1 MININKANNAEG
13 FSAFAE
19 IKTPDMFESNR
30 PAVETSSN
38 PSSAFNVFADMK
50 KPDVFE
56 TRPKPEDSKNNE
68 QMCNGPQLGALPP
81 LQSMA
86 IFIVASSWA
95 PATPATDGHLYSG
108 LILGLRHS
116 CNR

>member
-1 MININKANNAEG
+1 MTVICSKYFDQVININKANNAEG

-56 TRPKPEDSKNNE
+56 TRPKPEEESNSAFTAFSDMMDLDLFKSTKNKPDSL
-68 QMCNGPQLGALPP
+68 MAL
-81 LQSMA
+81 
-86 IFIVASSWA
+86 VAKEV
-95 PATPATDGHLYSG
+95 GVE
-108 LILGLRHS
+108 
-116 CNR
+116 

>member
-56 TRPKPEDSKNNE
+56 TRPKPEEESNSAFTAFSDMMDLDLFKSTKNKPDSLMALVAKE
-68 QMCNGPQLGALPP
+68 VGVEWYKSQLRDLLFKRNG
-81 LQSMA
+81 
-86 IFIVASSWA
+86 
-95 PATPATDGHLYSG
+95 
-108 LILGLRHS
+108 
-116 CNR
+116 